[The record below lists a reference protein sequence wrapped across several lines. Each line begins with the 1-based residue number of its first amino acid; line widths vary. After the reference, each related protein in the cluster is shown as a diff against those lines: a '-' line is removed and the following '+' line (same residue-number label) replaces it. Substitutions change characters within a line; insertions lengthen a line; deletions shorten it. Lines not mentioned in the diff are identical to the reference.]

1 MASVSVDLQ
10 MRPFFTFAL
19 LLAVFAPAYASG
31 LSPLEARL
39 GVWRGTVGTHSIM
52 ACLQRANSGAAYY
65 YVEHGLS
72 IALSPEP
79 DTDGTTWSER
89 TNDGTES
96 GTWALDKA
104 QDNTL
109 IGWWSDATG
118 KRTLPIHLTRVV
130 APGDPG
136 NACGSGMTTPARR
149 AFDAPRIDAQ
159 TVKIEPWSAHERK
172 LSALDG
178 KITAIELLDDAPNAK
193 AFNATIREW
202 VRDQIAGYYDCL
214 SSAPQGDFSEEL
226 EIQWRADPWIVM
238 REIYQADC
246 GGAHPSRGITS
257 WVWNLAERKRIE
269 PWRWIVT
276 IGKSED
282 CPYLGC
288 EQQPTDELNDLIVA
302 AATRNKGGDECSD
315 SVNEYRKYGFY
326 QLRPSAG
333 GLVFSTDFPYAAQAC
348 DEDIEIPWKKLEPF
362 LSVQGRKAM
371 RTIRQAA
378 SAKPGSE

>member
-1 MASVSVDLQ
+1 
-10 MRPFFTFAL
+10 MRPLSLCVL
-19 LLAVFAPAYASG
+19 LFAVFAPAFGPAFG

-39 GVWRGTVGTHSIM
+39 GVWRGTIGTHRIM
-52 ACLQRANSGAAYY
+52 ACLQRANSGAMYY

-72 IALSPEP
+72 IPLLPKP
-79 DTDGTTWSER
+79 DTDGATWSEHA
-89 TNDGTES
+89 DEGSES
-96 GTWALDKA
+96 GTWTLDTV
-104 QDNTL
+104 QSDTL
-109 IGWWSDATG
+109 AGRWSDATG

-136 NACGSGMTTPARR
+136 SACGSGMPVAANH

-159 TVKIEPWSAHERK
+159 TVKIEPWSEHERK

-238 REIYQADC
+238 REIFQADC

-276 IGKSED
+276 VGKSED
-282 CPYLGC
+282 CPYPGC

-371 RTIRQAA
+371 RTIRQAS
-378 SAKPGSE
+378 SAKPGSKPGSE